1 VLVERMDDLGVLK
14 ENRDRSAGE
23 FVATVE
29 TGDFEDEE
37 VADNLA
43 LELGDKVGGSL
54 GRATFVIVSMR
65 TSIFFFTACR

>member
-1 VLVERMDDLGVLK
+1 MDDLGVLK
-14 ENRDRSAGE
+14 ENRDGSTCE
-23 FVATVE
+23 LVATVE

-54 GRATFVIVSMR
+54 GRATFARVSTTISFSR
-65 TSIFFFTACR
+65 L